1 MRGTPPTRQLISG
14 GHLAQANH
22 NTIGVGPSGLEPK
35 ASGSKRNAYRIIAER
50 FADQFVVKANGRVHP
65 ANHSNYLTFLNGF
78 RSTIHAID
86 YDVQEVVAEG
96 SSAVLAMTATV
107 VRLDETTDQFEAMLL
122 LKFDETD
129 RITLWHEVYLK
140 TE

>member
-1 MRGTPPTRQLISG
+1 MLHKQTTTQLALGLLDWNRKHLVQSGTLTES
-14 GHLAQANH
+14 
-22 NTIGVGPSGLEPK
+22 
-35 ASGSKRNAYRIIAER
+35 IIAER

-78 RSTIHAID
+78 RSTILAID

-107 VRLDETTDQFEAMLL
+107 VRLDETMDQFEAMLL
-122 LKFDETD
+122 LKFDEAD